1 MQKREAENVRPRLKE
16 YYKTAVIPKLMEQFG
31 YDNPMSCPRLEKIVV
46 NVGLSQARED
56 IKVVDLA
63 ADEIS
68 RITGQKAQIR
78 RAKKSISNFKLRQGM
93 PIGVKVTMRRDR
105 MYELFDRLV
114 SIAVPRIRDFRG
126 FDAGAFDGHG
136 NYNLG
141 LKEQQIF
148 LEIDLEKADK
158 VRGMNISID
167 TSAKNDNE
175 AKALLESLGLPFR
188 KIKEQQPSKKEQI
201 KK

>member
-1 MQKREAENVRPRLKE
+1 MQKTEVETYKPRLKE
-16 YYKTAVIPKLMEQFG
+16 YYKSSVIPKLMNEFG
-31 YDNPMSCPRLEKIVV
+31 YENPMSCPRLEKIVV

-68 RITGQKAQIR
+68 RITGQKPQIK

-93 PIGVKVTMRRDR
+93 PIGVKVTIRRDR
-105 MYELFDRLV
+105 MYEFFDRLV

-126 FDAGAFDGHG
+126 FNAGAFDGHG

-141 LKEQQIF
+141 LREQQIF
-148 LEIDLEKADK
+148 LEIDIEKADK

-167 TSAKNDNE
+167 TSAKNDKE
-175 AKALLESLGLPFR
+175 AKALLEFLGLPFR
-188 KIKEQQPSKKEQI
+188 KIKEEVLKKEQI

>member
-1 MQKREAENVRPRLKE
+1 MQKTEVETYKPRLKE
-16 YYKTAVIPKLMEQFG
+16 YYKNAVIPKLMNEFG
-31 YDNPMSCPRLEKIVV
+31 YENPMSCPRLEKIVV

-68 RITGQKAQIR
+68 RITGQKPQIK

-93 PIGVKVTMRRDR
+93 PIGVKVTIRRDR
-105 MYELFDRLV
+105 MYEFFDRLV

-126 FDAGAFDGHG
+126 FNAGAFDGHG

-141 LKEQQIF
+141 LREQQIF
-148 LEIDLEKADK
+148 LEIDIEKADK

-167 TSAKNDNE
+167 TSAKNDKE
-175 AKALLESLGLPFR
+175 AKALLEFLGLPFR
-188 KIKEQQPSKKEQI
+188 KIKEEVLKKEQI